1 VGADARRQDHGP
13 EPNILGGW
21 SLAVAAAGKYQ
32 DWPFEFIQT
41 ACSKE
46 WTQRSMLRGNAP
58 PRVSVLNDPAL
69 VQKFG
74 WAPVAAAAL
83 PTALLDPRE
92 AIWATLELQPR
103 SGLPQVL
110 LGGQKNAKDAL
121 DGVASDWQH
130 SLRRA
135 GLGH

>member
-1 VGADARRQDHGP
+1 MPGAKTKDQSRTFF
-13 EPNILGGW
+13 GGW
-21 SLAVAAAGKYQ
+21 SFAVASAGKHK
-32 DWPFEFIQT
+32 DWAFEFIQM

-46 WTQRSMLRGNAP
+46 WMQRSMLRGNAP
-58 PRVSVLNDPAL
+58 PRVSVLNDPAM

-92 AIWATLELQPR
+92 AIWATLELQLR
-103 SGLPQVL
+103 SGLSQVL
-110 LGGQKNAKDAL
+110 LGQKNAKDAL

-135 GLGH
+135 GLGR